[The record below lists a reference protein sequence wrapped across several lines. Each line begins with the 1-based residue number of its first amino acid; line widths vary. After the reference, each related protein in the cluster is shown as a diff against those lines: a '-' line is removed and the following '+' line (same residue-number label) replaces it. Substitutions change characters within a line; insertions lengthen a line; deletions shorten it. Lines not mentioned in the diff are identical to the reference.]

1 MQSAKDNA
9 RHTRGDLRESKGK
22 YIIIFTQNT
31 DSNDLMQDLI
41 HIKKKKKGKVG
52 GAMHKHPIVRTTR
65 PRPSATL

>member
-41 HIKKKKKGKVG
+41 HIKKKKKKE
-52 GAMHKHPIVRTTR
+52 K
-65 PRPSATL
+65 